1 MTKTEKKLAD
11 LEKRVIILEALVLD
25 VDKYPPAQVRQ
36 QQHLDNTGFP
46 VEFKPSTRWL

>member
-11 LEKRVIILEALVLD
+11 LEKRVLILETLVLD
-25 VDKYPPAQVRQ
+25 VDKYPPSQVRQ
-36 QQHLDNTGFP
+36 QLNNTGFP